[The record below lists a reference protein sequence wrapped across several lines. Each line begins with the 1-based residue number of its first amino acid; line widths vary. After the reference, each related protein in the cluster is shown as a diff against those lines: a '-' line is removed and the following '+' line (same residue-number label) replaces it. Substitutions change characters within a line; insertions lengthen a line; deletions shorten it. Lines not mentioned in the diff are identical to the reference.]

1 MTNQEIRDVIT
12 NFCKERKAENGHN
25 IIFGIKDWDNHF
37 MSESWAVDAGTIL
50 AVVFLGNNEKFIV
63 DFIAENSQIHELED
77 NSIIYELLSK
87 TVVYNAMQIAKKTAS
102 NHSKS
107 EVLFPGLKAYEKKE
121 SAERIKEKAR
131 KKANELLKYIQILG
145 TEDTNK
151 MGHMLIDFIN
161 NTDKYFTK
169 KWKIPS
175 VTSQELAEYLD
186 TLQVSS
192 EEKSK
197 YLTHFKL

>member
-1 MTNQEIRDVIT
+1 MTNQEIKDVIT

-25 IIFGIKDWDNHF
+25 IIFGIEDWDNHYL
-37 MSESWAVDAGTIL
+37 SEGWAIDAGTIL
-50 AVVFLGNNEKFIV
+50 AVVFLGDNEKFIV
-63 DFIAENSQIHELED
+63 DFIAKNSQIHELED

-87 TVVYNAMQIAKKTAS
+87 TVVYNTMQRAKKTAT

-107 EVLFPGLKAYEKKE
+107 EVLFPSLKPYEKKE

-131 KKANELLKYIQILG
+131 IKANELLKYIQILG

-151 MGHMLIDFIN
+151 MGHMLIDFVN

-169 KWKIPS
+169 KWEIPS

-186 TLQVSS
+186 TLQVSA